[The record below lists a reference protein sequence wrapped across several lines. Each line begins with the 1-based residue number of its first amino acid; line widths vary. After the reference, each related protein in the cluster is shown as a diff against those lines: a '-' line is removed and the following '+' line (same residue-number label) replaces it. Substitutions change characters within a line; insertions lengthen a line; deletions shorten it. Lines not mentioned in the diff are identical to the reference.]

1 MKTGG
6 SKIHRGEV
14 ENHGKLK
21 GEIEKGKKRGNER
34 RVRFDTLLSVD

>member
-1 MKTGG
+1 MNIGG
-6 SKIHRGEV
+6 RIIHRGEV

-34 RVRFDTLLSVD
+34 RVRFDTLWSVD